1 MHPILGVLSTLLALL
16 LSSREVTATESSFTS
31 VGEDFLQCLNVNHV
45 PNTPT
50 IPIYTQNNA
59 SYRIILRFS
68 NRNFRFLSTT
78 KPKFIVT
85 PTHESHVQASVVWC
99 KKHGLDLKIRSGGHD
114 AEGLS
119 YVSDAQS
126 FVIVDLIYFRN
137 VTVDVN
143 GSTAWIQAGA
153 TLGEVYYNI
162 AKKSKTH
169 GFPAGFAPTVGVGG
183 HIGGGG
189 LGALVRKYG
198 LAADRVI
205 DAYIV
210 NADGKILNK
219 KSMTEGLFWA
229 IRGGGAASFG
239 VVLSWKVKLVRIPA
253 TVTVAMVQKT
263 LGQGATDTVHK
274 WQFIADRLNK
284 DVFIGVKISLVGNN
298 KTNLGDERIVQA
310 EFSILFLGKGGIPKL
325 LQLSQEN
332 FPELGLKNK
341 DCSEMTWAESH
352 LYFSHEH
359 GKPLEFLLA
368 RDDPSTENFSKS
380 KSDHVKVPITKNGLL
395 ELWRRLLE
403 HDDITPTL
411 IWTPY
416 GGKMNEISVSE
427 IPFPHRQG
435 NIYNILYVVSWFE
448 DGESE
453 KNLDWMR
460 NLYEYMTPYVSKSPR
475 TAYLNTRDLDLGEYD
490 NGQSISYLKARE
502 WGRKYFKDNFERLV
516 QVKSEVDPGNFFN
529 NKQSIPPIRV
539 IDLGVK
545 NYCSI

>member
-1 MHPILGVLSTLLALL
+1 MFQCTRHMFFAIP
-16 LSSREVTATESSFTS
+16 REATAPEPSYTS
-31 VGEDFLQCLNVNHV
+31 GGEDFLQCLNVNHV
-45 PNTPT
+45 AKTPT
-50 IPIYTQNNA
+50 IPIYTQNNV
-59 SYRIILRFS
+59 SYKNILRS
-68 NRNFRFLSTT
+68 SGRNFRFLSTT

-85 PTHESHVQASVVWC
+85 PTHESHVQASVICC
-99 KKHGLDLKIRSGGHD
+99 KKYGLDLKVRNGGHD
-114 AEGLS
+114 AEGMS
-119 YVSDAQS
+119 YVSDALS
-126 FVIVDLIYFRN
+126 FAIVDLTHFRN
-137 VTVDVN
+137 VAVDVN

-169 GFPAGFAPTVGVGG
+169 GFPAGFSPTVGVGG
-183 HIGGGG
+183 HISGGG

-210 NADGKILNK
+210 DVNGKILNK
-219 KSMTEGLFWA
+219 KTMSEGLFWA

-239 VVLSWKVKLVRIPA
+239 VLLSWKVKLVRVPA

-263 LGQGATDTVHK
+263 LEQGATDIVHK
-274 WQFIADRLNK
+274 WQFIADRLDKN
-284 DVFIGVKISLVGNN
+284 VFIGLKISLVSNN
-298 KTNLGDERIVQA
+298 KINLGDERTVQA
-310 EFSILFLGKGGIPKL
+310 EFSILFLGNGGVPKL
-325 LQLSQEN
+325 LQLSQES
-332 FPELGLKNK
+332 FPELGLTDKH
-341 DCSEMTWAESH
+341 CSEMTWAESH

-380 KSDHVKVPITKNGLL
+380 KSDHVKVPISKNGLL

-403 HDDITPTL
+403 HDDIMPTL

-416 GGKMNEISVSE
+416 GGKMNEISESE
-427 IPFPHRQG
+427 IPFPHRRG
-435 NIYNILYVVSWFE
+435 NIYNIFYVVSWFE

-475 TAYLNTRDLDLGEYD
+475 TTYLNTRDLDLGAYE

-516 QVKSEVDPGNFFN
+516 QVKSEVDPGNFFK
-529 NKQSIPPIRV
+529 NKQSIPPIRLILMGLEIIV
-539 IDLGVK
+539 RFE
-545 NYCSI
+545 